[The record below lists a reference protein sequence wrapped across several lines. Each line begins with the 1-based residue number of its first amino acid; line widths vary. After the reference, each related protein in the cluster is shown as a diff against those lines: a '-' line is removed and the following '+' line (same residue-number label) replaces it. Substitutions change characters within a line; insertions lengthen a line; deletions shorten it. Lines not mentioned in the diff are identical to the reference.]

1 MFGDIENND
10 KKFNQDL
17 LKNNVVKMHIG
28 PFGSALK
35 TSFYV
40 PKEKSACMVY
50 EQKHAIQKTLSL
62 DNNYVDQNKYEEL
75 KRFEVKPRDLI
86 VSCRGT
92 LGQVFT
98 IPENAP
104 IGIIHPSLMLIRLN
118 FEKYNEI
125 FFKNML
131 SKLLESDVGKGNCI
145 KMGITAGE
153 LGKKNVILPPIE
165 LQNKFADFVK
175 HIDKLK
181 YNNVLMEVA

>member
-1 MFGDIENND
+1 MFGDVEIND
-10 KKFNQDL
+10 KNFKQDL
-17 LKNNVVKMHIG
+17 LKNNVIKMHIG

-40 PKEKSACMVY
+40 PKEESACMVY
-50 EQKHAIQKTLSL
+50 EQKHAIQKTLEL
-62 DNNYVDQNKYEEL
+62 DNNFVGQDKYEEL
-75 KRFEVKPRDLI
+75 KRFEVYPRDLI

-98 IPENAP
+98 IPDNAP
-104 IGIIHPSLMLIRLN
+104 KGIIHPSLMMIRLN

-131 SKLLESDVGKGNCI
+131 SKLLESDMGKGNCV

-165 LQNKFADFVK
+165 LQNQFADFVK

-181 YNNVLMEVA
+181 LNDMLMEVA